1 MRQGELVLNSAVS
14 RQAKANKSS
23 LVFWLNEIVLK
34 SAISRQAKANK
45 FSLVFWLNEIVG
57 LPVAGVFH
65 LPVIGGF
72 VRGRRPYPML
82 VDQGGKV

>member
-34 SAISRQAKANK
+34 SAISRQAKANE
-45 FSLVFWLNEIVG
+45 FSLVFWLNEIVHIKRTN
-57 LPVAGVFH
+57 LPVFFAHEFH
-65 LPVIGGF
+65 EFTLIPF
-72 VRGRRPYPML
+72 NE
-82 VDQGGKV
+82 

>member
-1 MRQGELVLNSAVS
+1 MRFILTIVLNSAIS
-14 RQAKANKSS
+14 RQAKANKFS

-57 LPVAGVFH
+57 FRRLFWKNVANYALFSCF
-65 LPVIGGF
+65 I
-72 VRGRRPYPML
+72 
-82 VDQGGKV
+82 